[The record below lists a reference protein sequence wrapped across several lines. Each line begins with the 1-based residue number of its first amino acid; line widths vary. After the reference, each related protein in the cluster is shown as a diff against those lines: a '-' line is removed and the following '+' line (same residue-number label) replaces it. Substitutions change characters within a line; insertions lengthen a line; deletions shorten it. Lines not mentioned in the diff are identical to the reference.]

1 MSKENSFISSLMG
14 FFSEKN
20 ERWLLA
26 HRHTRGFVIVAWLFR
41 FKSIAFS
48 ILITLLVIWVDIWV
62 YSDVRQF
69 LLDTSSSFVWL
80 LSALLIKWGVIVFSA
95 RKCYK
100 FSQKMFALIQKKR
113 QIRENLKNR
122 PNPLDTK
129 NSPKERLS
137 SVTEEII
144 SKKQEESRHKEDSNH
159 ENHKDKLSNIT
170 EEMILKK
177 LEELKAK
184 NNKGS

>member
-1 MSKENSFISSLMG
+1 MSKENSFISGLMG

-69 LLDTSSSFVWL
+69 LLDTSSSFIWL
-80 LSALLIKWGVIVFSA
+80 LIALLIKWGVIVISA
-95 RKCYK
+95 RKCYQ
-100 FSQKMFALIQKKR
+100 FSQKMFAIIQRKR

-122 PNPLDTK
+122 SNQLDTK
-129 NSPKERLS
+129 NSSKERLS

-144 SKKQEESRHKEDSNH
+144 SKKQEELQSKETLEGKHDG
-159 ENHKDKLSNIT
+159 ERLSSVT
-170 EEMILKK
+170 EEIISKK

>member
-1 MSKENSFISSLMG
+1 MSKKNSVISGLMN

-48 ILITLLVIWVDIWV
+48 ILITLLVILVDIWV

-80 LSALLIKWGVIVFSA
+80 LSALLIKWGVIVISV
-95 RKCYK
+95 RKCYQ
-100 FSQKMFALIQKKR
+100 FSQKMFALIQRKR

-122 PNPLDTK
+122 SNYKDTK
-129 NSPKERLS
+129 NAEKLS
-137 SVTEEII
+137 SIAEEII
-144 SKKQEESRHKEDSNH
+144 SKKQEELQSKETPEGKHDG
-159 ENHKDKLSNIT
+159 ERLSNIT

-177 LEELKAK
+177 QEELKARK
-184 NNKGS
+184 DKGD

>member
-1 MSKENSFISSLMG
+1 MGKENSFISSLMG

-80 LSALLIKWGVIVFSA
+80 LSALLIKWGVIVISA
-95 RKCYK
+95 HKCYK
-100 FSQKMFALIQKKR
+100 FSQKMFAIIQKKR
-113 QIRENLKNR
+113 QIRESLKKR
-122 PNPLDTK
+122 SRQQESKTP
-129 NSPKERLS
+129 PKERLSSVTEEIIAKKQEETQRQETPEGKHDGERLS

-144 SKKQEESRHKEDSNH
+144 SKK
-159 ENHKDKLSNIT
+159 
-170 EEMILKK
+170 

>member
-1 MSKENSFISSLMG
+1 MSKENSFISGLMG

-48 ILITLLVIWVDIWV
+48 ILITLLIILVDIWV

-80 LSALLIKWGVIVFSA
+80 LSTLLIKWGVIVISV

-100 FSQKMFALIQKKR
+100 FSQKMFAIIQKKR
-113 QIRENLKNR
+113 RIRENLKNR
-122 PNPLDTK
+122 STRKDTK
-129 NSPKERLS
+129 NAEKLS
-137 SVTEEII
+137 SIAEEII
-144 SKKQEESRHKEDSNH
+144 SKKQEEFHHKEDSNH

-177 LEELKAK
+177 QEELKARK
-184 NNKGS
+184 DKGD

>member
-1 MSKENSFISSLMG
+1 MSKENSFISGLMG

-26 HRHTRGFVIVAWLFR
+26 HRHTRGFVIVVWLFR

-48 ILITLLVIWVDIWV
+48 ILITLLVILVDIWV

-69 LLDTSSSFVWL
+69 LLDTSSSFIWL
-80 LSALLIKWGVIVFSA
+80 LVALLIKWGVIVISA
-95 RKCYK
+95 RKCYQ
-100 FSQKMFALIQKKR
+100 FSQKMFALIQRKR

-122 PNPLDTK
+122 STRKDTK
-129 NSPKERLS
+129 NFEKLSNTAEEIISKKQEELQSKETPEGKHDGERLS

-144 SKKQEESRHKEDSNH
+144 SKK
-159 ENHKDKLSNIT
+159 
-170 EEMILKK
+170 

>member
-1 MSKENSFISSLMG
+1 MSKKNSVISGLMN

-69 LLDTSSSFVWL
+69 LLDTSSSFIWL
-80 LSALLIKWGVIVFSA
+80 LIALLIKWGVIVISA
-95 RKCYK
+95 RKCYQ
-100 FSQKMFALIQKKR
+100 FSQKMFALIQRKR

-122 PNPLDTK
+122 SNYKDTK
-129 NSPKERLS
+129 NTEKLSRIAEEIISKKQEELQSQETPEGKHDGERLS

-144 SKKQEESRHKEDSNH
+144 SKK
-159 ENHKDKLSNIT
+159 
-170 EEMILKK
+170 

>member
-1 MSKENSFISSLMG
+1 MSKKDSFISSVMG

-48 ILITLLVIWVDIWV
+48 ILITLLVILVDIWV

-69 LLDTSSSFVWL
+69 LLDTASSSIL
-80 LSALLIKWGVIVFSA
+80 LLVALLIKWGVIVIST
-95 RKCYK
+95 RQCYK

-113 QIRENLKNR
+113 QIRESLKKR
-122 PNPLDTK
+122 SHQQEGKTPPKERLSRVTEEIIAKKQEETQRQEAPEDTH
-129 NSPKERLS
+129 ERLS
-137 SVTEEII
+137 SVTEEMIL
-144 SKKQEESRHKEDSNH
+144 KKQEELRSKKERSD
-159 ENHKDKLSNIT
+159 
-170 EEMILKK
+170 
-177 LEELKAK
+177 
-184 NNKGS
+184 

>member
-1 MSKENSFISSLMG
+1 MSKKNSVISGLMN

-48 ILITLLVIWVDIWV
+48 ILITLLVILVDIWV

-80 LSALLIKWGVIVFSA
+80 LIALLIKWSVIVISV
-95 RKCYK
+95 RKCYQ
-100 FSQKMFALIQKKR
+100 FSQKMFTLIQRKR

-122 PNPLDTK
+122 SNYKDTK
-129 NSPKERLS
+129 NTGKLSSIAEEIISKKQEELQSKETPESKHDGERLS

-144 SKKQEESRHKEDSNH
+144 SKK
-159 ENHKDKLSNIT
+159 
-170 EEMILKK
+170 

>member
-1 MSKENSFISSLMG
+1 MSKKNSVISGLMN

-48 ILITLLVIWVDIWV
+48 IFITLLVILVDIWV

-69 LLDTSSSFVWL
+69 LLDTSSSFIWL
-80 LSALLIKWGVIVFSA
+80 LIALLIKWGVIVISA
-95 RKCYK
+95 RKCYQ
-100 FSQKMFALIQKKR
+100 FSQKMFALIQRKR

-122 PNPLDTK
+122 SNYKDTK
-129 NSPKERLS
+129 NAGKLSSIAEEIISKKQEELQSKETPEGKHDGERLS

-144 SKKQEESRHKEDSNH
+144 SKKQEE
-159 ENHKDKLSNIT
+159 
-170 EEMILKK
+170 
-177 LEELKAK
+177 LKAK

>member
-1 MSKENSFISSLMG
+1 MSKKNSVISGLMN

-41 FKSIAFS
+41 FKSIALS
-48 ILITLLVIWVDIWV
+48 ILITLLVILVDIWV

-69 LLDTSSSFVWL
+69 LLDTSSSFIWL
-80 LSALLIKWGVIVFSA
+80 LIALLIKWGVIVISA
-95 RKCYK
+95 RKCYQ
-100 FSQKMFALIQKKR
+100 FSQKMFALIQRKR

-122 PNPLDTK
+122 SNRKDTK
-129 NSPKERLS
+129 NVGKIS
-137 SVTEEII
+137 SIAEEII
-144 SKKQEESRHKEDSNH
+144 LKKQEESHHKEDSND
-159 ENHKDKLSNIT
+159 ENHKDKLSSIT

-177 LEELKAK
+177 QGELKARK
-184 NNKGS
+184 DKGN

>member
-1 MSKENSFISSLMG
+1 MSKKDSFISSVMG

-48 ILITLLVIWVDIWV
+48 ILITLLIILVDIWV

-69 LLDTSSSFVWL
+69 LLDTSSSFIWL
-80 LSALLIKWGVIVFSA
+80 LIALLIKWGVIVISA
-95 RKCYK
+95 RKCYQ
-100 FSQKMFALIQKKR
+100 FSQKMFTLIQRKR

-122 PNPLDTK
+122 SNYKDTK
-129 NSPKERLS
+129 NTGKLS
-137 SVTEEII
+137 SIAEEII
-144 SKKQEESRHKEDSNH
+144 SKKQEESRHKEDSNN

-177 LEELKAK
+177 QEELRSKK
-184 NNKGS
+184 ERSD

>member
-1 MSKENSFISSLMG
+1 MSKKDSFISSVMG

-48 ILITLLVIWVDIWV
+48 ILITLLVILVDIWV
-62 YSDVRQF
+62 YSDVHQF
-69 LLDTSSSFVWL
+69 LLDTASSPIL
-80 LSALLIKWGVIVFSA
+80 LLVALLVKWSVIVFSA
-95 RKCYK
+95 RQCYK

-113 QIRENLKNR
+113 QIRESLKKR
-122 PNPLDTK
+122 SHQGSKTP
-129 NSPKERLS
+129 PKERLS

-144 SKKQEESRHKEDSNH
+144 AKKQEETQRQEAPEDTH
-159 ENHKDKLSNIT
+159 ERLSSIT

-177 LEELKAK
+177 QEELRSKK
-184 NNKGS
+184 EKSD

>member
-1 MSKENSFISSLMG
+1 MSKKNSVISGLMN

-48 ILITLLVIWVDIWV
+48 IFITLLVILVDIWV

-69 LLDTSSSFVWL
+69 LLDTSSSFIWL
-80 LSALLIKWGVIVFSA
+80 LIALLIKWGVIVISV
-95 RKCYK
+95 RKCYQ
-100 FSQKMFALIQKKR
+100 FSQKMFALIQRKR

-122 PNPLDTK
+122 SNYKDTK
-129 NSPKERLS
+129 NTGKLSSIAEEIISKKQEELQSKETPEGKHDGERLS

-144 SKKQEESRHKEDSNH
+144 SKK
-159 ENHKDKLSNIT
+159 
-170 EEMILKK
+170 

>member
-1 MSKENSFISSLMG
+1 MSKKNSVISGLMN

-48 ILITLLVIWVDIWV
+48 ILITLLVILVDIWV

-80 LSALLIKWGVIVFSA
+80 LIALLIKWGVIVIST
-95 RKCYK
+95 RKCYQ
-100 FSQKMFALIQKKR
+100 FSQKMFALIQRKR

-122 PNPLDTK
+122 SNYKDTK
-129 NSPKERLS
+129 NAGKLSSIAEEIISKKQEELQSKETPESKHDGERLS

-144 SKKQEESRHKEDSNH
+144 SKK
-159 ENHKDKLSNIT
+159 
-170 EEMILKK
+170 

>member
-1 MSKENSFISSLMG
+1 MN

-69 LLDTSSSFVWL
+69 LLDTSSSFIWL
-80 LSALLIKWGVIVFSA
+80 LIALLIKWGVIVISA
-95 RKCYK
+95 RKCYQ
-100 FSQKMFALIQKKR
+100 FSQKMFALIQRKR

-122 PNPLDTK
+122 SNYKDTK
-129 NSPKERLS
+129 NTEKLSRIAEEIISKKQEELQSQETPEGKHDGERLS

-144 SKKQEESRHKEDSNH
+144 SKK
-159 ENHKDKLSNIT
+159 
-170 EEMILKK
+170 

>member
-1 MSKENSFISSLMG
+1 MSKKDSFISSVMG

-41 FKSIAFS
+41 FKNIAFS
-48 ILITLLVIWVDIWV
+48 ILITLLVILVDIWV

-80 LSALLIKWGVIVFSA
+80 LSALLIKWGVIVFSV
-95 RKCYK
+95 RKCYQ
-100 FSQKMFALIQKKR
+100 FSQKMFALIQRKR

-122 PNPLDTK
+122 SNYKDTK
-129 NSPKERLS
+129 NAGKLS
-137 SVTEEII
+137 SIAEEII

-177 LEELKAK
+177 QEELKTRK
-184 NNKGS
+184 DKGD

>member
-1 MSKENSFISSLMG
+1 MN

-48 ILITLLVIWVDIWV
+48 ILITLLVILVDIWV

-69 LLDTSSSFVWL
+69 LLDTSSSFIWL
-80 LSALLIKWGVIVFSA
+80 LIALLIKWGVIVISA
-95 RKCYK
+95 RKCYR
-100 FSQKMFALIQKKR
+100 FSQKMFALIQRKR

-122 PNPLDTK
+122 SNYKDTK
-129 NSPKERLS
+129 NTEKLS
-137 SVTEEII
+137 IIAEEII
-144 SKKQEESRHKEDSNH
+144 SKKQEELQSKETP
-159 ENHKDKLSNIT
+159 EDKHDGERLSSVT
-170 EEMILKK
+170 EEVISKK

>member
-1 MSKENSFISSLMG
+1 MNKKNSVISGLMN

-48 ILITLLVIWVDIWV
+48 IFITLLVILVDIWV

-69 LLDTSSSFVWL
+69 LLDTSSSFIWL
-80 LSALLIKWGVIVFSA
+80 LIALLIKWGVIVISA
-95 RKCYK
+95 RKCYQ
-100 FSQKMFALIQKKR
+100 FSQKMFALIQRKR

-122 PNPLDTK
+122 SNRKDTK
-129 NSPKERLS
+129 NAGKLSSITEEIISKKQEELQSKETLESKHDGERLS

-144 SKKQEESRHKEDSNH
+144 SKK
-159 ENHKDKLSNIT
+159 
-170 EEMILKK
+170 
-177 LEELKAK
+177 LEELKAR
-184 NNKGS
+184 NDKGN

>member
-1 MSKENSFISSLMG
+1 MSKKNSVISGLMN

-48 ILITLLVIWVDIWV
+48 IFITLLVILVDIWV

-80 LSALLIKWGVIVFSA
+80 LIALLIKWGVIVISA
-95 RKCYK
+95 RKCYQ
-100 FSQKMFALIQKKR
+100 FSQKMFALIQRKR

-122 PNPLDTK
+122 SNRKDTK
-129 NSPKERLS
+129 NTGKLSSIAEEIISKKQEELQSKETPEGKHDGERLS

-144 SKKQEESRHKEDSNH
+144 SKK
-159 ENHKDKLSNIT
+159 
-170 EEMILKK
+170 

>member
-1 MSKENSFISSLMG
+1 MSKKDSFISSVMG

-41 FKSIAFS
+41 FKNIAFS

-69 LLDTSSSFVWL
+69 LLDTASSPILL
-80 LSALLIKWGVIVFSA
+80 LSALLIKWGVIVISV

-100 FSQKMFALIQKKR
+100 FSQKMFALIQRKR
-113 QIRENLKNR
+113 RIRENLKNR
-122 PNPLDTK
+122 SNPLDTK

-137 SVTEEII
+137 SVTEEMIL
-144 SKKQEESRHKEDSNH
+144 KKQEELRSKKERSD
-159 ENHKDKLSNIT
+159 
-170 EEMILKK
+170 
-177 LEELKAK
+177 
-184 NNKGS
+184 

>member
-1 MSKENSFISSLMG
+1 MSKKNSVISSLMN

-48 ILITLLVIWVDIWV
+48 IFITLLVILVDIWV

-69 LLDTSSSFVWL
+69 LLDTSSSFIWL
-80 LSALLIKWGVIVFSA
+80 LIALLIKWGVIVISA
-95 RKCYK
+95 RKCYQ
-100 FSQKMFALIQKKR
+100 FSQKMFALIQRKR

-122 PNPLDTK
+122 SNRKDTK
-129 NSPKERLS
+129 NAGKLSSIAEEIISKKQEELQSQETPEGKHDGERLS

-144 SKKQEESRHKEDSNH
+144 SKK
-159 ENHKDKLSNIT
+159 
-170 EEMILKK
+170 

>member
-1 MSKENSFISSLMG
+1 MSKKNSVISSLMN

-41 FKSIAFS
+41 FKSIVFS
-48 ILITLLVIWVDIWV
+48 ILITLLVILVDIWV

-80 LSALLIKWGVIVFSA
+80 LSALLIKWGVIVFSV

-100 FSQKMFALIQKKR
+100 FSQKMFAIIQRKR

-122 PNPLDTK
+122 PNYKDTK
-129 NSPKERLS
+129 NAGKLSSIAEEIISKKQEELQSKETPEGKHDGERLS

-144 SKKQEESRHKEDSNH
+144 SKK
-159 ENHKDKLSNIT
+159 
-170 EEMILKK
+170 

>member
-1 MSKENSFISSLMG
+1 MSKKNSVISGLMN

-41 FKSIAFS
+41 FKSIVFS
-48 ILITLLVIWVDIWV
+48 IFITLLVILVDIWV

-69 LLDTSSSFVWL
+69 LLDTSSSFIWL
-80 LSALLIKWGVIVFSA
+80 LIALLIKWGVIVISA
-95 RKCYK
+95 RKCYQ
-100 FSQKMFALIQKKR
+100 FSQKMFTLIQRKR
-113 QIRENLKNR
+113 RIRENLKNR
-122 PNPLDTK
+122 PNHKDTK
-129 NSPKERLS
+129 NAGKLS
-137 SVTEEII
+137 SIAEEII
-144 SKKQEESRHKEDSNH
+144 SKKLEESRHKEDSNN

-177 LEELKAK
+177 QEELKARK
-184 NNKGS
+184 DKGD

>member
-1 MSKENSFISSLMG
+1 MSKKNSVISGLMN

-48 ILITLLVIWVDIWV
+48 ILITLLVILVDIWV

-80 LSALLIKWGVIVFSA
+80 LIALLIKWGVIVISA
-95 RKCYK
+95 CKCYQ
-100 FSQKMFALIQKKR
+100 FSQKMFALIQRKR

-122 PNPLDTK
+122 SNHKDTK
-129 NSPKERLS
+129 NAGKLSSIAEEIISKKQEELQSKETPEGKHDGERLS

-144 SKKQEESRHKEDSNH
+144 SKK
-159 ENHKDKLSNIT
+159 
-170 EEMILKK
+170 

>member
-1 MSKENSFISSLMG
+1 MSKKDSFISSVMG

-48 ILITLLVIWVDIWV
+48 ILITLLVILVDIWV

-69 LLDTSSSFVWL
+69 LLDTASSPIL
-80 LSALLIKWGVIVFSA
+80 LLVALLIKWGVIVIST
-95 RKCYK
+95 RQCYK

-122 PNPLDTK
+122 SNYKDTK
-129 NSPKERLS
+129 NMGKLS
-137 SVTEEII
+137 SIAEEII
-144 SKKQEESRHKEDSNH
+144 SKKQEESRHKEDSNN

-177 LEELKAK
+177 QEELRSKK
-184 NNKGS
+184 ERSD

>member
-1 MSKENSFISSLMG
+1 MSKKNSFISGLMG

-80 LSALLIKWGVIVFSA
+80 LIALLIKWGVIVISV
-95 RKCYK
+95 RKCYQ
-100 FSQKMFALIQKKR
+100 FSQKMFALIQRKR

-122 PNPLDTK
+122 STRKDTK
-129 NSPKERLS
+129 NAGKLSSIAEEIISKKQEELQSKETPESKHDGKRLS

-144 SKKQEESRHKEDSNH
+144 S
-159 ENHKDKLSNIT
+159 
-170 EEMILKK
+170 KK

>member
-1 MSKENSFISSLMG
+1 MSKENSFISGLMG

-48 ILITLLVIWVDIWV
+48 IFITLLVILVDIWV

-80 LSALLIKWGVIVFSA
+80 LSALLIKWGVIVFSV

-100 FSQKMFALIQKKR
+100 FSQKMFAIIQRKR

-122 PNPLDTK
+122 SNQLDTK

-144 SKKQEESRHKEDSNH
+144 SKKQEELQSKETPEGKHDG
-159 ENHKDKLSNIT
+159 ERLSSVT
-170 EEMILKK
+170 EEIISKK

-184 NNKGS
+184 NNKGN

>member
-1 MSKENSFISSLMG
+1 MISGLMN

-48 ILITLLVIWVDIWV
+48 ILITLLVILVDIWV

-69 LLDTSSSFVWL
+69 LLDTSSSFIWL
-80 LSALLIKWGVIVFSA
+80 LIALLIKWGVIVISA
-95 RKCYK
+95 RKCYQ
-100 FSQKMFALIQKKR
+100 FSQKMFTLIQRKR

-122 PNPLDTK
+122 SNYKDTK
-129 NSPKERLS
+129 NAGKLSSIAEEIISKKQEELQSKETPESKHDGERLS

-144 SKKQEESRHKEDSNH
+144 SKKLE
-159 ENHKDKLSNIT
+159 
-170 EEMILKK
+170 
-177 LEELKAK
+177 EELKTRK
-184 NNKGS
+184 DKGD

>member
-1 MSKENSFISSLMG
+1 MNKKNSVISGLMN

-48 ILITLLVIWVDIWV
+48 ILITLLVILVDIWV

-69 LLDTSSSFVWL
+69 LLDTSSSFIWL
-80 LSALLIKWGVIVFSA
+80 LIALLIKWGVIVISA
-95 RKCYK
+95 RKCYQ
-100 FSQKMFALIQKKR
+100 FSQKMFALIQRKR

-122 PNPLDTK
+122 SNRKDTK
-129 NSPKERLS
+129 NAEKLSDTAEEIISKKQEELQSKETPEGKHDGERLS

-144 SKKQEESRHKEDSNH
+144 SKK
-159 ENHKDKLSNIT
+159 
-170 EEMILKK
+170 

>member
-69 LLDTSSSFVWL
+69 LLDTSSSFIWL
-80 LSALLIKWGVIVFSA
+80 LIALLIKWGVIVIST
-95 RKCYK
+95 RKCYQ
-100 FSQKMFALIQKKR
+100 FSQKMFALIQRKR

-122 PNPLDTK
+122 SNYKDTK
-129 NSPKERLS
+129 NAGKLSSIAEEIISKKQEELQSKETPEGKHDEERLS

-144 SKKQEESRHKEDSNH
+144 SKK
-159 ENHKDKLSNIT
+159 
-170 EEMILKK
+170 

>member
-1 MSKENSFISSLMG
+1 MNKKNSVISGLMN

-48 ILITLLVIWVDIWV
+48 IFITLLVILVDIWV

-69 LLDTSSSFVWL
+69 LLDTSSSFIWL
-80 LSALLIKWGVIVFSA
+80 LIALLIKWGVIVISA
-95 RKCYK
+95 RKCYQ
-100 FSQKMFALIQKKR
+100 FSQKMFALIQRKR

-122 PNPLDTK
+122 SNRKDTK
-129 NSPKERLS
+129 NAGKLSSIAEEIISKKQEELQSKETSESKHDGERLS

-144 SKKQEESRHKEDSNH
+144 SKK
-159 ENHKDKLSNIT
+159 
-170 EEMILKK
+170 

-184 NNKGS
+184 NNKGN